1 MHRNRTARISRK
13 LLICG
18 AFCLSAARLLPA
30 LEKTVEPSARS
41 EWVASA
47 FHSFNAPSP
56 ILEGRIDLSDEGEDA
71 SFRAALTAELKRLRA
86 DLHER
91 HGWADPLSPGDP
103 LRIYIARR
111 DGHGLRRLAAHEIDR
126 HRLVGASIEV
136 DATGLSAREALRAVA
151 RLYAQATLDAY
162 GAADHTFL
170 SLAVAEALA
179 GREGGDERL
188 EGLRAAAAAPGLDLA
203 RHSDSLG
210 RLYVEEFA
218 RSAGPTALR
227 TVWERAAQSGE
238 EVLPL
243 FLRTWTET
251 TGEKEDLLLLR
262 SAARL
267 YTVVEPEAAPSRVG
281 LSDLQSGALDAVTPA
296 TFAVRH
302 RTFLPG
308 SEATGALRVAWPER
322 GAAAA
327 AVVRYRDAALP
338 PDVVFW
344 APGSTRMLPLSG
356 VSRIDWVVGGTAGGP
371 PLEELS
377 AAVEPVAAFPFANLV
392 PQASAGPGAPRI
404 SWTTSAHE
412 SLVGWV
418 LFREEVSADG
428 RIVRTGPQILP
439 STPRADD
446 SFRYAFMDSDASAGT
461 FYRYSVWAV
470 TGDGLLARAFS
481 ATLRTA
487 D

>member
-1 MHRNRTARISRK
+1 MRPNQTARISRN
-13 LLICG
+13 LLISG
-18 AFCLSAARLLPA
+18 GLCLFSVQVHGVDRNIDA
-30 LEKTVEPSARS
+30 SARS
-41 EWVASA
+41 EWLSSG
-47 FHSFNAPSP
+47 FHSFNAPKP
-56 ILEGRIDLSDEGEDA
+56 ILEGKIELADEGDDA
-71 SFRAALTAELKRLRA
+71 GFRAALTAELKRLRT
-86 DLHER
+86 DLHDR
-91 HGWADPLSPGDP
+91 HGWADPLSAGDP
-103 LRIYIARR
+103 LRIYVARR
-111 DGHGLRRLAAHEIDR
+111 DGQGLRRLAAHAIDR
-126 HRLVGASIEV
+126 HQLVGASIEV
-136 DATGLSAREALRAVA
+136 DATGLSARETLRSVS

-162 GAADHTFL
+162 GAPDQSFL
-170 SLAVAEALA
+170 SAAVAEALA
-179 GREGGDERL
+179 GRDGAEDRTES
-188 EGLRAAAAAPGLDLA
+188 LRAAAAAPGLDLA
-203 RHSDSLG
+203 RHSDSFG

-218 RSAGPTALR
+218 RSAGPAALR
-227 TVWERAAQSGE
+227 SVWERAAQSGE
-238 EVLPL
+238 EVLPV

-251 TGEKEDLLLLR
+251 TGEKEDALLLR
-262 SAARL
+262 SAARM
-267 YTVVEPEAAPSRVG
+267 YTVVEPDAGPARVG

-302 RTFLPG
+302 RTFVPAP
-308 SEATGALRVAWPER
+308 EATGALRVAWPER

-344 APGSTRMLPLSG
+344 APGSTRTLPLSG

-377 AAVEPVAAFPFANLV
+377 AAVEPVAAFPFSNLV
-392 PQASAGPGAPRI
+392 AQATAGPGAPRI
-404 SWTTSAHE
+404 SWTTSAHDR
-412 SLVGWV
+412 LVGWA

-439 STPRADD
+439 STPQAND

-470 TGDGLLARAFS
+470 TDEGLLARAFS